1 MVHNYKKYLQECE
14 KEKRKFLKKLTIKQS
29 VAILEDLL
37 MSQLLS
43 KFKFTNDDHPIAL
56 YKQIELQGK

>member
-1 MVHNYKKYLQECE
+1 MVHNHKKYLQEC
-14 KEKRKFLKKLTIKQS
+14 KKDKRIFLRKLTIKQS

-37 MSQLLS
+37 RSKLFS

-56 YKQIELQGK
+56 YKQVELQRK